1 MGEMHTLNVYAFIAN
16 NPTNFVDYLG
26 LEADDGVSGF
36 NATECE
42 RKLVRKEIK
51 TGKVSA
57 NLLKKV
63 GLHDYK
69 VRFNL
74 QTKKCT
80 GCCEGTDQK
89 GISKSIS
96 FAIQIEGEAGSSTL
110 DIANLAEFRF
120 GWYGRLGATGSI
132 AASCN
137 SCSNKIT
144 GNGCINVYGELG
156 LIGKVSSRITS
167 FDAGARGGV
176 NVRASACVSVNSNQI
191 QIKARACLSLR
202 VRVWVGAKIWPF
214 GKIDYNQEWQ
224 DQWCTPWGVIA
235 TF

>member
-1 MGEMHTLNVYAFIAN
+1 M
-16 NPTNFVDYLG
+16 
-26 LEADDGVSGF
+26 
-36 NATECE
+36 
-42 RKLVRKEIK
+42 
-51 TGKVSA
+51 
-57 NLLKKV
+57 

-80 GCCEGTDQK
+80 GCCEGTNKK

-96 FAIQIEGEAGSSTL
+96 SAIQIEGKAGSPKL
-110 DIANLAEFRF
+110 DIAKLVEFRF

-156 LIGKVSSRITS
+156 IGNVLSRIAS
-167 FDAGARGGV
+167 FDAGSRGGV
-176 NVRASACVSVNSNQI
+176 NVRVSACVSVNSN
-191 QIKARACLSLR
+191 
-202 VRVWVGAKIWPF
+202 
-214 GKIDYNQEWQ
+214 
-224 DQWCTPWGVIA
+224 
-235 TF
+235 